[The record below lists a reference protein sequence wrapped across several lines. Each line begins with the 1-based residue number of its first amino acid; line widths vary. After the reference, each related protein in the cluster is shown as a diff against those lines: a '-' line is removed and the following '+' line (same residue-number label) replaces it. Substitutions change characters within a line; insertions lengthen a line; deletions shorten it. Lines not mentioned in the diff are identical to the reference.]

1 MEQFRSKHKQTQSE
15 WEAEMSKKV
24 LEFVRSE
31 LYMDLRFLD
40 IALGTLVYRA
50 DENIRSFATDGTY
63 LYFSTEQV
71 LRVFQSNPKYLD
83 RAYLHSVLHCIF
95 FHLWI
100 GGKRDRE
107 KWNLACDI
115 AVEYT
120 IDQMDKPSTRRI
132 LSWQRQT
139 VYEELKQLK
148 SGISAAVIYRYLSGR
163 KPAELIALQKE
174 FYTDD
179 HRYWPKEEQKNAEIQ
194 KMGTGY
200 DDWVAGLDRIGTIGV
215 YDEASQKKLD
225 EITGCTEHK
234 ELGSSSDGKYKYYL
248 STNKDADEKLTKELE
263 KIKTDITEMTPYQNI
278 SVFDQPQDTSVNPED
293 VKSVGKFETTGI
305 DGKTYTEKVFS
316 DYDLTLVNVFTTWC
330 SPCVKE
336 IPELQELY
344 KEMKEKGVG
353 VAGVV
358 LDTTDEKGNQDEEAV
373 KKAGILQEKTKAKY
387 PFLIPDTTMMNGR
400 LQGISAFPE
409 TFFVDKDGNIVG
421 DTYTGS
427 HTLDEWKEIVEKEL
441 KNVSK

>member
-1 MEQFRSKHKQTQSE
+1 MKFRTQKIT
-15 WEAEMSKKV
+15 ALMAAAV
-24 LEFVRSE
+24 L
-31 LYMDLRFLD
+31 
-40 IALGTLVYRA
+40 
-50 DENIRSFATDGTY
+50 
-63 LYFSTEQV
+63 
-71 LRVFQSNPKYLD
+71 
-83 RAYLHSVLHCIF
+83 
-95 FHLWI
+95 
-100 GGKRDRE
+100 
-107 KWNLACDI
+107 
-115 AVEYT
+115 
-120 IDQMDKPSTRRI
+120 
-132 LSWQRQT
+132 
-139 VYEELKQLK
+139 
-148 SGISAAVIYRYLSGR
+148 GISAFGSVPVTAEESTETADIGEAMAVDGEAVSSDLVAGTFKPSDVTCKAQDSYEYPFLGLKLSLS
-163 KPAELIALQKE
+163 KELLKQIKDQSIAMLTTEDFENQTNAVTYAYVSWSKM
-174 FYTDD
+174 T
-179 HRYWPKEEQKNAEIQ
+179 EEQKNAEIQ

-263 KIKTDITEMTPYQNI
+263 KIKTDITEMAPYQNI

-316 DYDLTLVNVFTTWC
+316 DYDLTLVNIFTTWC

-344 KEMKEKGVG
+344 KEMKDKGVG

-373 KKAGILQEKTKAKY
+373 KKAGILQEKTKAEY

>member
-1 MEQFRSKHKQTQSE
+1 MKFRTQKIT
-15 WEAEMSKKV
+15 ALMAAAV
-24 LEFVRSE
+24 L
-31 LYMDLRFLD
+31 
-40 IALGTLVYRA
+40 
-50 DENIRSFATDGTY
+50 
-63 LYFSTEQV
+63 
-71 LRVFQSNPKYLD
+71 
-83 RAYLHSVLHCIF
+83 
-95 FHLWI
+95 
-100 GGKRDRE
+100 
-107 KWNLACDI
+107 
-115 AVEYT
+115 
-120 IDQMDKPSTRRI
+120 
-132 LSWQRQT
+132 
-139 VYEELKQLK
+139 
-148 SGISAAVIYRYLSGR
+148 GISAFGSVPVTAAESTEAADAGEAMAVDGEAVSSDLVAGTFKPSDVTCKAQDSYEYPFLGLKLSLS
-163 KPAELIALQKE
+163 KELLKQIKDQSIAMLTTEDFENQTNAVTYAYVSWSKM
-174 FYTDD
+174 T
-179 HRYWPKEEQKNAEIQ
+179 EEQKNAEIQ

-278 SVFDQPQDTSVNPED
+278 SVFEQPQDTIVNPED

-316 DYDLTLVNVFTTWC
+316 DYDLTLVNIFTTWC

-358 LDTTDEKGNQDEEAV
+358 LDTTDEKGTQDEEAV
-373 KKAGILQEKTKAKY
+373 KKAGILQEKTKAEY

>member
-1 MEQFRSKHKQTQSE
+1 MKLRTQKIT
-15 WEAEMSKKV
+15 ALMAAAV
-24 LEFVRSE
+24 L
-31 LYMDLRFLD
+31 
-40 IALGTLVYRA
+40 
-50 DENIRSFATDGTY
+50 
-63 LYFSTEQV
+63 
-71 LRVFQSNPKYLD
+71 
-83 RAYLHSVLHCIF
+83 
-95 FHLWI
+95 
-100 GGKRDRE
+100 
-107 KWNLACDI
+107 
-115 AVEYT
+115 
-120 IDQMDKPSTRRI
+120 
-132 LSWQRQT
+132 
-139 VYEELKQLK
+139 
-148 SGISAAVIYRYLSGR
+148 GISAFGNVPVTAAESTETADIGEAMAVDGEAVSSDLVAGTFKPSDVTCKAQDSYEYPFLGLKLSLS
-163 KPAELIALQKE
+163 KELLNQIKDQSIAMLTTEDFENQTNAVTYAYVSWSKM
-174 FYTDD
+174 T
-179 HRYWPKEEQKNAEIQ
+179 EEQKNAEIQ

-278 SVFDQPQDTSVNPED
+278 SVFDQPQDTSSNPED

-305 DGKTYTEKVFS
+305 DGKTYTETVFS

-373 KKAGILQEKTKAKY
+373 KKAGILQEKTKAEY

>member
-1 MEQFRSKHKQTQSE
+1 MKFRTQKIT
-15 WEAEMSKKV
+15 ALMAAAV
-24 LEFVRSE
+24 L
-31 LYMDLRFLD
+31 
-40 IALGTLVYRA
+40 
-50 DENIRSFATDGTY
+50 
-63 LYFSTEQV
+63 
-71 LRVFQSNPKYLD
+71 
-83 RAYLHSVLHCIF
+83 
-95 FHLWI
+95 
-100 GGKRDRE
+100 
-107 KWNLACDI
+107 
-115 AVEYT
+115 
-120 IDQMDKPSTRRI
+120 
-132 LSWQRQT
+132 
-139 VYEELKQLK
+139 
-148 SGISAAVIYRYLSGR
+148 GISAFGSVPVTAAESMETADSGEAMMVDGEAVSADLVAGTFKPSDVTCKAQDSYEYPFLGLKLSLS
-163 KPAELIALQKE
+163 KELLNQIKDQSIAMLTTEDFENQTNAVTYAYVSWSKM
-174 FYTDD
+174 T
-179 HRYWPKEEQKNAEIQ
+179 EEQKNAEIQ

-263 KIKTDITEMTPYQNI
+263 KIKTDITEMAPYQNI

-293 VKSVGKFETTGI
+293 TKSVGKFETTGI
-305 DGKTYTEKVFS
+305 DGKIYTEKVFS
-316 DYDLTLVNVFTTWC
+316 DYDLTLVNIFTTWC

-344 KEMKEKGVG
+344 KEMKDKGVG

-373 KKAGILQEKTKAKY
+373 KKAGILQEKTKAEY

>member
-1 MEQFRSKHKQTQSE
+1 MKLRTQKITALMAAAVLGISVFGSVPVTA
-15 WEAEMSKKV
+15 AE
-24 LEFVRSE
+24 
-31 LYMDLRFLD
+31 
-40 IALGTLVYRA
+40 
-50 DENIRSFATDGTY
+50 
-63 LYFSTEQV
+63 STETA
-71 LRVFQSNPKYLD
+71 D
-83 RAYLHSVLHCIF
+83 
-95 FHLWI
+95 I
-100 GGKRDRE
+100 GE
-107 KWNLACDI
+107 AM
-115 AVEYT
+115 AVDGEAVSSDLVAGT
-120 IDQMDKPSTRRI
+120 FKPSDVTCKAQDSYEYPFLGLK
-132 LSWQRQT
+132 LSLSKELLNQIKDQSIAMLTTEDFENQT
-139 VYEELKQLK
+139 N
-148 SGISAAVIYRYLSGR
+148 AVTYAYVSWS
-163 KPAELIALQKE
+163 KM
-174 FYTDD
+174 T
-179 HRYWPKEEQKNAEIQ
+179 EEQKNAEIQ

-278 SVFDQPQDTSVNPED
+278 SVFDQPQDTSSNPED

-373 KKAGILQEKTKAKY
+373 KKAGILQEKTKAEY

>member
-1 MEQFRSKHKQTQSE
+1 MKLRTQKIT
-15 WEAEMSKKV
+15 ALMAAAV
-24 LEFVRSE
+24 L
-31 LYMDLRFLD
+31 
-40 IALGTLVYRA
+40 
-50 DENIRSFATDGTY
+50 
-63 LYFSTEQV
+63 
-71 LRVFQSNPKYLD
+71 
-83 RAYLHSVLHCIF
+83 
-95 FHLWI
+95 
-100 GGKRDRE
+100 
-107 KWNLACDI
+107 
-115 AVEYT
+115 
-120 IDQMDKPSTRRI
+120 
-132 LSWQRQT
+132 
-139 VYEELKQLK
+139 
-148 SGISAAVIYRYLSGR
+148 GISAFGSVPVTAAESMETADSGEAMMVDGEAVSADLVAGTFKPSDVTCKAQDSYEYPFLGLKLSLS
-163 KPAELIALQKE
+163 KELLKQIKDQSIAMLTTEDFENQTNAVTYAYVSWSKM
-174 FYTDD
+174 T
-179 HRYWPKEEQKNAEIQ
+179 EEQKNAEIQ

-263 KIKTDITEMTPYQNI
+263 KIKTDITEMAPYQNI

-344 KEMKEKGVG
+344 KEMKDKGVG

-373 KKAGILQEKTKAKY
+373 KKAGILQEKTKAEY
-387 PFLIPDTTMMNGR
+387 PFLTPDATMMNGR

>member
-1 MEQFRSKHKQTQSE
+1 MKFRTQKIT
-15 WEAEMSKKV
+15 ALMAAAV
-24 LEFVRSE
+24 L
-31 LYMDLRFLD
+31 
-40 IALGTLVYRA
+40 
-50 DENIRSFATDGTY
+50 
-63 LYFSTEQV
+63 
-71 LRVFQSNPKYLD
+71 
-83 RAYLHSVLHCIF
+83 
-95 FHLWI
+95 
-100 GGKRDRE
+100 
-107 KWNLACDI
+107 
-115 AVEYT
+115 
-120 IDQMDKPSTRRI
+120 
-132 LSWQRQT
+132 
-139 VYEELKQLK
+139 
-148 SGISAAVIYRYLSGR
+148 GISAFGSVPVTAAESMETADSGEAMMVDGEAVSADLVAGTFKPSDVTCKAQESYEYPFLGLKLSLS
-163 KPAELIALQKE
+163 KELLKQIKDQSIAMLTTEDFENQTNAVTYAYVSWSKM
-174 FYTDD
+174 T
-179 HRYWPKEEQKNAEIQ
+179 EEQKNAEIQ

-278 SVFDQPQDTSVNPED
+278 SVFDQPQDTSSNPED

-373 KKAGILQEKTKAKY
+373 KKAGILQEKTKAEY
-387 PFLIPDTTMMNGR
+387 PFLMPDTTMMNGR

>member
-1 MEQFRSKHKQTQSE
+1 MKLRTQKIT
-15 WEAEMSKKV
+15 ALMAAAV
-24 LEFVRSE
+24 L
-31 LYMDLRFLD
+31 
-40 IALGTLVYRA
+40 
-50 DENIRSFATDGTY
+50 
-63 LYFSTEQV
+63 
-71 LRVFQSNPKYLD
+71 
-83 RAYLHSVLHCIF
+83 
-95 FHLWI
+95 
-100 GGKRDRE
+100 
-107 KWNLACDI
+107 
-115 AVEYT
+115 
-120 IDQMDKPSTRRI
+120 
-132 LSWQRQT
+132 
-139 VYEELKQLK
+139 
-148 SGISAAVIYRYLSGR
+148 GISAFGSVPVTAAESMETADSGEAMMVDGEAVAADLVAGTFKPSDVTCKAQDSYEYPFLGLKLSLS
-163 KPAELIALQKE
+163 KELLKQIKDQSIAMLTTEDFENQTNAVTYAYVSWSKM
-174 FYTDD
+174 T
-179 HRYWPKEEQKNAEIQ
+179 EEQKNAEIQ

-278 SVFDQPQDTSVNPED
+278 SVFDQPQDTSSNPED

-344 KEMKEKGVG
+344 KEMKDKGVG

-373 KKAGILQEKTKAKY
+373 KKAGILQEKTKAEY
-387 PFLIPDTTMMNGR
+387 PFLTPDATMMNGR

>member
-1 MEQFRSKHKQTQSE
+1 MKFRTQKIT
-15 WEAEMSKKV
+15 ALMAAAV
-24 LEFVRSE
+24 L
-31 LYMDLRFLD
+31 
-40 IALGTLVYRA
+40 
-50 DENIRSFATDGTY
+50 
-63 LYFSTEQV
+63 
-71 LRVFQSNPKYLD
+71 
-83 RAYLHSVLHCIF
+83 
-95 FHLWI
+95 
-100 GGKRDRE
+100 
-107 KWNLACDI
+107 
-115 AVEYT
+115 
-120 IDQMDKPSTRRI
+120 
-132 LSWQRQT
+132 
-139 VYEELKQLK
+139 
-148 SGISAAVIYRYLSGR
+148 GISAFGSVPVTAAESMETADSGEAMMVDGEAVSADLVAGTFKPSDVTCKAQDSYEYPFLGLKLSLS
-163 KPAELIALQKE
+163 KELLKQIKDQSIAMLTTEDFENQTNAVTYAYVSWSKM
-174 FYTDD
+174 T
-179 HRYWPKEEQKNAEIQ
+179 EEQKNAEIQ

-263 KIKTDITEMTPYQNI
+263 KIKTDITEMAPYQNI
-278 SVFDQPQDTSVNPED
+278 SVFDQPQDTSSNPED

-373 KKAGILQEKTKAKY
+373 KKAGILQEKTKAEY
-387 PFLIPDTTMMNGR
+387 PFLMPDTTMMNGR